1 MRQHHRSAGDGA
13 SAPTHRP
20 RAGAPNCGWTLANVA
35 RASVDGAL
43 ALAAAQMVDM
53 RLTGRPGSETPL
65 ATFEAVSRRRVRSP
79 AARSAV
85 GYAVQSSLAPVGAIA
100 AVLAGK
106 QTTRRYV
113 AAALTPL
120 AVVGT
125 VGPAVGASAWPW
137 RWTRSDWTREL
148 ALKSVLALAIVAA
161 LRSGDGKPPDDHT
174 LFGGVARVPGAAYDV
189 DQQTPPSS
197 AHRVDPDKA
206 NGSVA

>member
-1 MRQHHRSAGDGA
+1 MVQHALLARNGQFARTNEA
-13 SAPTHRP
+13 Q
-20 RAGAPNCGWTLANVA
+20 AGAPAGAWSFTKLAQ
-35 RASVDGAL
+35 ASVDGAL

-148 ALKSVLALAIVAA
+148 TLKSAMAIAVVAA
-161 LRSGDGKPPDDHT
+161 L
-174 LFGGVARVPGAAYDV
+174 
-189 DQQTPPSS
+189 
-197 AHRVDPDKA
+197 
-206 NGSVA
+206 